1 VKHAVE
7 LPGSVACRL
16 CTAAPLVTVLD
27 LGRLP
32 LANALVEASDLTS
45 EDPTFPLVLRFC
57 PACSLVQIDETVP
70 PEGLFRDYVYFSSYS
85 DTMTAHARDLAAR
98 LVATRALGP
107 NNLVIEAGSNDG
119 YLLKNYRA
127 AGVAVLGIE
136 PAENIAAHASK
147 VHGIDTRVEF
157 FSAALAQKLA
167 SEGCQA
173 DVFHAHNVLAHV
185 PDLNDFVAGIRHVL
199 KPGGLAVIEVPYVK
213 DMIDDCEF
221 DTIYHEHLCYFS
233 LSALDCCFRRNGLA
247 IVDVERISI
256 HGGSL
261 RLFVQS
267 AADARTS
274 APAVEALLAEE
285 QAWGARTAN
294 PYRAFAARVDRLKTE
309 LRGLLAGIK
318 VQGRRV
324 AAYGA
329 SAKGSTLLN
338 FCGIGAETLDFVVDR
353 SPVKHGRYT
362 PGNHL
367 PISPPERLLESMPDC
382 TLLLTWNFAAEI
394 LQQQADYRRRGGRFI
409 IPIPRPHIV

>member
-1 VKHAVE
+1 
-7 LPGSVACRL
+7 
-16 CTAAPLVTVLD
+16 
-27 LGRLP
+27 
-32 LANALVEASDLTS
+32 
-45 EDPTFPLVLRFC
+45 
-57 PACSLVQIDETVP
+57 
-70 PEGLFRDYVYFSSYS
+70 
-85 DTMTAHARDLAAR
+85 MTAHARDLAAR
-98 LVATRALGP
+98 LVAARALGP

-127 AGVAVLGIE
+127 AGIPVLGIE

-167 SEGCQA
+167 SQGCQA
-173 DVFHAHNVLAHV
+173 DLFHAHNVLAHV

-213 DMIDDCEF
+213 DMIDECEF

-247 IVDVERISI
+247 IVEVERISI

-267 AADARTS
+267 AADARSS
-274 APAVEALLAEE
+274 ASAVEALLAEE
-285 QAWGARTAN
+285 QAWGARTAD
-294 PYRAFAARVDRLKTE
+294 PYLAFAARVDRLKTE

-318 VQGRRV
+318 AEGRRV

-338 FCGIGAETLDFVVDR
+338 FCGIGAETLDFVADR

-367 PISPPERLLESMPDC
+367 PIGAPDRLVNDMPDY

-394 LQQQADYRRRGGRFI
+394 LQQQAEYRRRGGRFI